1 MTARLVWR
9 AWTAQCMLPLAFA
22 ATPTNAEQRL
32 AQCVETRDR
41 SCLEKLLKE
50 PAVQG
55 SLGYLALAAQGYALL
70 GRQQEAATAIADALK
85 QKPGDYD
92 LLLEQARIYQRSG
105 HQIEAIQ
112 SFLEA
117 ARSKTPTPEILF
129 QIGMS
134 FFLLREY
141 DRAARHFEQ
150 ARKLDDKNDKA
161 EFMLGVIDVIKDSDE
176 EGAKVHFERALALQP
191 DNPHYL
197 LHYGVVL
204 VQLDELNQ
212 AAVSLERAGKLDP
225 SNPLTHFNLG
235 RLYRQQGELTKA
247 RAELQEAVQLRPELA
262 RAHYQLATVYRQLG
276 QSAKAQAAMKEYMK
290 FKDQDSDDDP
300 IGDLPSYNLPS
311 K

>member
-1 MTARLVWR
+1 MTARLAWMV
-9 AWTAQCMLPLAFA
+9 WTAECMVPLVLASA
-22 ATPTNAEQRL
+22 QTNAEQRL
-32 AQCVETRDR
+32 ARCVENRDR
-41 SCLEKLLKE
+41 ACLEKLLKAPVGQAS
-50 PAVQG
+50 PA
-55 SLGYLALAAQGYALL
+55 YLASAAQGYALL
-70 GRQQEAATAIADALK
+70 GRPQEAVAAIADALK

-92 LLLEQARIYQRSG
+92 LILEQARIYQRSG

-117 ARSKTPTPEILF
+117 AHLRTPTPEILF

-134 FFLLREY
+134 FFLSREY
-141 DRAARHFEQ
+141 ERAARHFEQ
-150 ARKLDDKNDKA
+150 ARKLDEKNDKA
-161 EFMLGVIDVIKDSDE
+161 EFMLGVIDVIKDNNE
-176 EGAKVHFERALALQP
+176 AGAKGHYERALALQP

-197 LHYGVVL
+197 MHYGVLL
-204 VQLDELNQ
+204 VQLDELDQ

-247 RAELQEAVQLRPELA
+247 RAELQEAVRLRPELA

-276 QSAKAQAAMKEYMK
+276 QSAKAQAAMKEFMK

-300 IGDLPSYNLPS
+300 IGDLPSYNLPA

>member
-1 MTARLVWR
+1 MTARLVWIV
-9 AWTAQCMLPLAFA
+9 WTAQCMLPFAFA
-22 ATPTNAEQRL
+22 ATQTDVEQVL
-32 AQCVETRDR
+32 AGCVETRDR

-50 PAVQG
+50 PAAAG
-55 SLGYLALAAQGYALL
+55 SVRYLALAAQGYALL
-70 GRQQEAATAIADALK
+70 GRQQEAATAIAEALK

-117 ARSKTPTPEILF
+117 ARSKAPTPEILF

-141 DRAARHFEQ
+141 DRAVKHFEQ
-150 ARKLDDKNDKA
+150 ARKLDEKNDKA
-161 EFMLGVIDVIKDSDE
+161 EFMLGVIDVIKDNDE
-176 EGAKVHFERALALQP
+176 AGAKVHFERALALQP

-197 LHYGVVL
+197 LHYGVVQM
-204 VQLDELNQ
+204 QLDELDR

-235 RLYRQQGELTKA
+235 RLCRQQGELTKA
-247 RAELQEAVQLRPELA
+247 RAELEEAVRLRPELA

-276 QSAKAQAAMKEYMK
+276 QSVKAQAAMKQFMK
-290 FKDQDSDDDP
+290 FKDQDNDDDP
-300 IGDLPSYNLPS
+300 IGDFPSYNLTA

>member
-1 MTARLVWR
+1 MTARLTWR
-9 AWTAQCMLPLAFA
+9 VWTAQWMMPLAFA
-22 ATPTNAEQRL
+22 AAQTSAEQRL

-50 PAVQG
+50 PAAQG
-55 SLGYLALAAQGYALL
+55 SPGYLALAAQGYALL

-92 LLLEQARIYQRSG
+92 LLVEQARLYQRSG
-105 HQIEAIQ
+105 HQVEAIQ

-117 ARSKTPTPEILF
+117 ARLRTPTPEMLF

-150 ARKLDDKNDKA
+150 AKKLDEKNDKA
-161 EFMLGVIDVIKDSDE
+161 EFMLGVIDVIKDNNE
-176 EGAKVHFERALALQP
+176 AGAKGHYERALALQP

-197 LHYGVVL
+197 MHYGVLL
-204 VQLDELNQ
+204 VQLDELDQ

-235 RLYRQQGELTKA
+235 RLYRQRGELIKA
-247 RAELQEAVQLRPELA
+247 RAELETAVRLRPEMA

-276 QSAKAQAAMKEYMK
+276 QSAKAQAAMKQFMQ
-290 FKDQDSDDDP
+290 FKEQDTDDDP
-300 IGDLPSYNLPS
+300 IGDFPSASLPAR
-311 K
+311 